1 MATRIRLRRLGAK
14 KRPFYRVVVADQRA
28 PRDGRFIEN
37 IGKYHP
43 LNDPSLIEID
53 EDRALHWLRVGAQP
67 SDQVRNLMVK
77 TGIWDKFVTE
87 RPGAAALVK
96 TKVDKPVK
104 EKVSKKA
111 AAKAAAEAEAPPA
124 PLKPPGRG
132 GRGRAGRGRA
142 CGRLCP
148 RGVRNGRSPQA
159 EDATDGG
166 AGSASDSA
174 APSEETPSEEPASD
188 ESAAEETP
196 AEETPEA

>member
-43 LNDPSLIEID
+43 LEDPSLIEID

-77 TGIWDKFVTE
+77 TGIWDRFVTE

-96 TKVDKPVK
+96 NKADKPVK

-111 AAKAAAEAEAPPA
+111 AAKAAAEAEAQPVAVEPVAVEPA
-124 PLKPPGRG
+124 ADSAPEVQEAAESPL
-132 GRGRAGRGRA
+132 
-142 CGRLCP
+142 
-148 RGVRNGRSPQA
+148 A
-159 EDATDGG
+159 EDTSDGG

-174 APSEETPSEEPASD
+174 APSEDTPSGETPSA
-188 ESAAEETP
+188 ESAADETEETP
-196 AEETPEA
+196 AEEAPEA